1 MYLAKNWWL
10 FLARGIL
17 ALILGIFA
25 LFFPEVVY
33 LSLVLIVGVFALV
46 NGAIALFSA
55 FTSNAKSEHWWW
67 IILEGALGVSLG
79 LLTFFRPVAMAEV
92 WMILIAVW
100 AVLTGILEIIT
111 AVALRKVI
119 QGEIWMILGGVV
131 SLLFGVLLLI
141 YPTAG
146 AIAIGFIIGI
156 FAVLFGVFF
165 ILLAFR
171 MKKFNASSSAE
182 ERSIA

>member
-10 FLARGIL
+10 FLARGVI

-33 LSLVLIVGVFALV
+33 MSFVLIVGVFALV
-46 NGAIALFSA
+46 DGTIALISA

-67 IILEGALGVSLG
+67 IIIEGVLGVLLG
-79 LLTFFRPVAMAEV
+79 LLTIFRPATMGEV
-92 WMILIAVW
+92 WIILIAAW
-100 AVLTGILEIIT
+100 AILTGVLEIVT

-119 QGEIWMILGGVV
+119 EGEIWMILGGIV
-131 SLLFGVLLLI
+131 SFLFGVLLLA

-146 AIAIGFIIGI
+146 AIAIGIIIGI
-156 FAVLFGVFF
+156 FAILFGIFF
-165 ILLAFR
+165 ILLAIR
-171 MKKFNASSSAE
+171 LKKFNTLASVE
-182 ERSIA
+182 EQLIS

>member
-33 LSLVLIVGVFALV
+33 LSIVLIIGVFALV
-46 NGAIALFSA
+46 DGSIALFSA

-67 IILEGALGVSLG
+67 IIFEGVLGVSLG
-79 LLTFFRPVAMAEV
+79 LLTVFRPAAMAEV

-100 AVLTGILEIIT
+100 AILTGILEIIT

-131 SLLFGVLLLI
+131 SLVFGILLLI
-141 YPTAG
+141 YPAAG
-146 AIAIGFIIGI
+146 AIAFGIIIGL
-156 FAVLFGVFF
+156 FAILFGIFF

-171 MKKFNASSSAE
+171 LKKFNASGSNE
-182 ERSIA
+182 EPSIA

>member
-33 LSLVLIVGVFALV
+33 MSIVLIIGVFALV
-46 NGAIALFSA
+46 DGAIALFSA

-67 IILEGALGVSLG
+67 IIFEGVLGILLGV
-79 LLTFFRPVAMAEV
+79 LTIFRPAAMGEV

-100 AVLTGILEIIT
+100 AILTGILEIIT
-111 AVALRKVI
+111 AVALRKAI
-119 QGEIWMILGGVV
+119 EGEIWMILGGVV

-146 AIAIGFIIGI
+146 AIAIGIIIGV
-156 FAVLFGVFF
+156 FAILFGIFF

-171 MKKFNASSSAE
+171 LKKFNASGSAE
-182 ERSIA
+182 EPSIA